1 MEKTH
6 YFYITLLRDRE
17 IKGREIHHVKLEG
30 TQDECLTALQDYNT
44 KHAEFIRNTKQR
56 SGVAPIR
63 KKTKQKGK

>member
-17 IKGREIHHVKLEG
+17 IKGRDIHHVKLEG
-30 TQDECLTALQDYNT
+30 TQEECLIALQDY
-44 KHAEFIRNTKQR
+44 KIRHAEFIANAKVRT
-56 SGVAPIR
+56 GVAPIR